1 MGEMTIRIP
10 TSGVTQ
16 DSAGIDG
23 RHRMALIADTCELIT
38 FRCDGAHDGKACG
51 ATHTGKPHE
60 LKQLGWHRELLKRKR
75 ELLLCDDCA
84 KRFAAIWKERKAA

>member
-1 MGEMTIRIP
+1 MG
-10 TSGVTQ
+10 
-16 DSAGIDG
+16 
-23 RHRMALIADTCELIT
+23 LIADTCELIT